1 MAPGIRDVVVVGG
14 GVVGTATALALAE
27 GWRAAPLLLEAED
40 RLAAH
45 QSGHNSGV
53 IHAGLYYAPG
63 SLKARTCTEGREALF
78 RLCEE
83 EGIAHRRC
91 GKLVVATRPEHLPR
105 LDELERRGQA
115 NGLRGLT
122 RLCAEEIAEREPHAV
137 GLAGLWVA
145 ETGVVD
151 YREVTRAYA
160 RRLAMAGGEIQT
172 GARVLAVVRRADA
185 LTLETTAGPVTTRA
199 LVGCAGAGSDRLA
212 RLCGLSPDLAIVPF
226 RGDYH
231 ALVPAASELVRGL
244 IYPVP
249 DPAFPFLGVHFTRRI
264 DGRVEVGPNAV
275 LALARERY
283 GRLAFVPR
291 DAWDALTWPGLW
303 RLVARHG
310 REGLAELHRAFNP
323 RAFAAAAR
331 ELVPAVRREHL
342 EPAGCGV
349 RAQAVDR
356 RGKLVDDFAILEG
369 ERSLHVVNAPSPGAT
384 ASLAIGRTVAG
395 KAADLFGLA
404 AR

>member
-27 GWRAAPLLLEAED
+27 GWRVAPLLLEAED

-63 SLKARTCTEGREALF
+63 SLKARTCAEGREALF
-78 RLCEE
+78 RLCAE
-83 EGIAHRRC
+83 EGIPHRRC

-105 LDELERRGQA
+105 LDELERRGRA
-115 NGLRGLT
+115 NGLSGLK
-122 RLCAEEIAEREPHAV
+122 RLRAEEIAEHEPHAV

-151 YREVTRAYA
+151 YTEVTRAYA
-160 RRLAMAGGEIQT
+160 RRLAAAGGEVRT
-172 GARVLAVVRRADA
+172 GARVLAVVRRADG
-185 LTLETTAGPVTTRA
+185 LTLETTAGPITTRA

-212 RLCGLSPDLAIVPF
+212 RLCGLAPDLAIVPF

-264 DGRVEVGPNAV
+264 DGKVEVGPNAV

-283 GRLAFVPR
+283 HRLALVPR
-291 DAWDALTWPGLW
+291 DAWEALTWPGLW
-303 RLVARHG
+303 RLVGRHG
-310 REGLAELHRAFNP
+310 REGMAELYRAFNR

-331 ELVPAVRREHL
+331 ELVPAVRRQHL

-356 RGKLVDDFAILEG
+356 RGRLVDDFAILAG

-384 ASLAIGRTVAG
+384 ASLAIGQTVARQ
-395 KAADLFGLA
+395 AADRFRLS
-404 AR
+404 R